1 MITKVVGLAH
11 GGRGMAKEQDK
22 AMQKTLITHQGV
34 AGEREQEALCIWLPE
49 DISFQGFFS
58 S

>member
-1 MITKVVGLAH
+1 MGLTH
-11 GGRGMAKEQDK
+11 GGRGMAKEQEK